1 MNRHEESL
9 QRQYQLLMSVDNEAL
24 RTLVRF
30 IIEAA
35 EDDDRLLG
43 LKLPDIK
50 DPSETKGDDTPQ
62 QRATMRLTGDV
73 KQADDAKSKLDSKRK
88 STGRQSIRKGKDPEV
103 DFATMFDSGSER
115 KFRNSARN
123 IMTKLDRILQR
134 DVINPREVIP
144 LIKKLNSNPYMNKDA
159 SIAARKA
166 RSPRINDIMRDIE
179 IASQKDDDDQQPAE
193 LKDLIKTLVTAQRD
207 ILDSAN
213 IGINTGDEHKKQKEK
228 KIRS

>member
-1 MNRHEESL
+1 
-9 QRQYQLLMSVDNEAL
+9 
-24 RTLVRF
+24 
-30 IIEAA
+30 
-35 EDDDRLLG
+35 
-43 LKLPDIK
+43 
-50 DPSETKGDDTPQ
+50 
-62 QRATMRLTGDV
+62 
-73 KQADDAKSKLDSKRK
+73 
-88 STGRQSIRKGKDPEV
+88 
-103 DFATMFDSGSER
+103 
-115 KFRNSARN
+115 
-123 IMTKLDRILQR
+123 MTKLDRILQR